1 MVRMTVVA
9 HVLGRPIRFCATPRG
24 IPTGSCVQPHAVW
37 EIALAMRNL
46 ANPLALLRRCTRAP
60 QPWRLLE
67 SQSVRAPFR
76 DPENVPFRNGA
87 T

>member
-1 MVRMTVVA
+1 MVRMTAVA

-24 IPTGSCVQPHAVW
+24 LLTGSCAQPHAVW
-37 EIALAMRNL
+37 ENAFAIRILAI
-46 ANPLALLRRCTRAP
+46 PLALFGRCTRAP

-67 SQSVRAPFR
+67 SESVRAPFR
-76 DPENVPFRNGA
+76 DEENVPFRSGA